1 MEALTDLIQ
10 NPLFSE
16 EEIEQEKHK
25 FEQDFN
31 ERAKQLDTD
40 VMESIHGA
48 AYSHQTLGQS
58 ILPPLHIL
66 HKFNSAYLSDHVA
79 KWYTPS
85 RMVVAAVGIEH
96 SQLVKFTES
105 MLTKL
110 NPDVS
115 IEKVQAKYT
124 GGEVRMHNSKV
135 EEGQIPLTHFALAFE
150 TASWHDPD
158 LVPMC
163 VLQMMMGGG
172 GSFSAGGPG
181 KGMYS
186 RLYENVLNRYEW
198 ANSATSFTSIHS
210 DSSLFGF
217 YGTCDPTKAP
227 ELVDTLVEESKKM
240 AGEVGEVELQRAKNQ
255 LKSAVFM
262 QLESRSLLLDDMGRQ
277 LLTYNKVQTPQEIG
291 KLIDQVSQGDIVR
304 VAEKMLQTNP
314 SVAAAGDLSHLP
326 RYDNIVNKL
335 K

>member
-1 MEALTDLIQ
+1 MFSTD
-10 NPLFSE
+10 
-16 EEIEQEKHK
+16 
-25 FEQDFN
+25 
-31 ERAKQLDTD
+31 
-40 VMESIHGA
+40 
-48 AYSHQTLGQS
+48 
-58 ILPPLHIL
+58 
-66 HKFNSAYLSDHVA
+66 
-79 KWYTPS
+79 
-85 RMVVAAVGIEH
+85 
-96 SQLVKFTES
+96 
-105 MLTKL
+105 
-110 NPDVS
+110 
-115 IEKVQAKYT
+115 
-124 GGEVRMHNSKV
+124 
-135 EEGQIPLTHFALAFE
+135 
-150 TASWHDPD
+150 
-158 LVPMC
+158 
-163 VLQMMMGGG
+163 
-172 GSFSAGGPG
+172 
-181 KGMYS
+181 
-186 RLYENVLNRYEW
+186 EW